1 MQTRLQSF
9 IESTINVLLGWIVA
23 LVLQLFIF
31 PLYGIHV
38 PISTNIQISIIFTIA
53 AILRSY
59 LVRRYFNN
67 KIHNLAIK
75 LAHDK

>member
-9 IESTINVLLGWIVA
+9 IESLINVLLGWVVA
-23 LVLQLFIF
+23 LILQLFIF
-31 PLYGIHV
+31 PLYGINV
-38 PISTNIQISIIFTIA
+38 PFSTNIQISIIFTII

-67 KIHNLAIK
+67 RIHNLAVL
-75 LAHDK
+75 LARDK

>member
-9 IESTINVLLGWIVA
+9 IESTINVLIGWVVA
-23 LVLQLFIF
+23 LILQLFIF
-31 PLYGIHV
+31 PLYGINV
-38 PISTNIQISIIFTIA
+38 SFSTNIQISIIFTII
-53 AILRSY
+53 AIIRSY

-75 LAHDK
+75 LANNK

>member
-9 IESTINVLLGWIVA
+9 VESTINVLLGWIVA
-23 LVLQLFIF
+23 LILQLFIF

-59 LVRRYFNN
+59 LIRRYFNN
-67 KIHNLAIK
+67 KIHNLAVK
-75 LAHDK
+75 LVHDK